1 MVTIPE
7 VLPIAIPTRLELIR
21 SVIVAL
27 AEVRGCSS
35 VELEG
40 EMHKA
45 GGELEMESPEAVAV
59 LSKVE
64 RRYGGRRL
72 AKVEDLE
79 PEELTSVTVLAGLI
93 HSRWP
98 VADDDGSNE

>member
-7 VLPIAIPTRLELIR
+7 VLPNTIPTRLELIR
-21 SVIVAL
+21 SVMEAL
-27 AEVRGCSS
+27 AEVRACSS
-35 VELEG
+35 EELEA
-40 EMHKA
+40 EMNQA

-93 HSRWP
+93 HIRWP
-98 VADDDGSNE
+98 AADDNRGNE